1 MKPSLTSHADERRRG
16 FSLIEMLV
24 VVAVLA
30 ILATMGYSA
39 LWRGRTVSKDTVCR
53 NNLKQ
58 IAVALG
64 LYYNDYHTYPSEN
77 LPVALA
83 SYVGDHSRLFV
94 CPADPDPQG
103 DSYSKFYVARM
114 DDGTQD
120 YVCGCPHHVDARSTI
135 TLFSS
140 ASAQLL
146 ETKPVLW
153 NDQEVAPGTSVG
165 SGVLS
170 FADGSNCT
178 IPSGMVVRLI
188 HSFRMHDGRFYSL
201 VGLDINETGT
211 LDIEVTPGSRFEVI
225 TPAAIAGVQGT
236 RFQVIATIEGE
247 LYCVKV
253 SVTEGEVEVKNRW
266 VANAGELLKA
276 GKSKKVNEHRAKI
289 HKKLRKRWRKRRKH
303 LADDYLYET
312 DNSDGTHVI
321 PYDDDD

>member
-1 MKPSLTSHADERRRG
+1 MRPIGLTTLVRRRRG

-77 LPVALA
+77 LPESLA
-83 SYVGDHSRLFV
+83 QYVGHNSKLFV

-120 YVCGCPHHVDARSTI
+120 YVCGCPHHVGEKSTI

-146 ETKPVLW
+146 ETRPVLW

-170 FADGSNCT
+170 FGDGSTCT
-178 IPSGMVVRLI
+178 IPSGMVVQLI

-201 VGLDINETGT
+201 IGLDINETGT
-211 LDIEVTPGSRFEVI
+211 LDVEVTPGSRFEVI

-236 RFQVIATIEGE
+236 RFQVIATIEGHR
-247 LYCVKV
+247 YCIEVVVIEGKV
-253 SVTEGEVEVKNRW
+253 LVKNQFTHD
-266 VANAGELLKA
+266 AGELLTA
-276 GKSKKVNEHRAKI
+276 GESKKTEQDRAKI
-289 HKKLRKRWRKRRKH
+289 QKKLLKQWKKRRKH
-303 LADDYLYET
+303 LDDDYLYEII
-312 DNSDGTHVI
+312 SSSGGG
-321 PYDDDD
+321 

>member
-1 MKPSLTSHADERRRG
+1 MRPIGLTTLVRRRRG

-77 LPVALA
+77 LPESLA
-83 SYVGDHSRLFV
+83 QYVGHNSKLFV

-120 YVCGCPHHVDARSTI
+120 YVCGCPHHVGEKSTI

-146 ETKPVLW
+146 ETRPVLW

-170 FADGSNCT
+170 FGDGSTCT
-178 IPSGMVVRLI
+178 IPSGMVVQLI

-201 VGLDINETGT
+201 IGLDINETGT
-211 LDIEVTPGSRFEVI
+211 LDVEVTPGSRFEVV

-236 RFQVIATIEGE
+236 RFQVIATIEGD
-247 LYCVKV
+247 LYCVKID
-253 SVTEGEVEVKNRW
+253 VTEGEVLVKNRW
-266 VANAGELLKA
+266 IADAGELLKA
-276 GKSKKVNEHRAKI
+276 GNSKKLQQSRSNI
-289 HKKLRKRWRKRRKH
+289 YQKLQRGWLNRRRH
-303 LADDYLYET
+303 FSDDYLYET
-312 DNSDGTHVI
+312 ASNDGTPVRPH
-321 PYDDDD
+321 D